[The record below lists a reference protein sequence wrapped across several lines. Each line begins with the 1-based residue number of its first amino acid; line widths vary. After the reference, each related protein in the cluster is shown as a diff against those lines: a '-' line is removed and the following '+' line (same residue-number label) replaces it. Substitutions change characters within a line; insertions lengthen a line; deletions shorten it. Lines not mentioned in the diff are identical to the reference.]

1 MTLIPHEWI
10 NRLRH
15 LGRRS
20 RFEGDLDDEIRFH
33 IETRAAEL
41 EASGV
46 SRSDAH
52 AQARRE
58 FGPVARAGEN
68 SRAAWQFHWLEDLAA
83 DIRYALRA
91 FRRSPTFTLT
101 AVLSLAL
108 GIGANSAIF
117 TALDAVLWRPLPV
130 ADPGRLVDFSITR
143 GKLPPETDLPAPFA
157 QQLRESNIFD
167 GLTIETADG
176 LSFSYDGRA
185 ERILGEIVSPN
196 FFTLFGVEPIL
207 GQCFTSEVRNGH
219 WTAEAVLSYNFWK
232 RRFGGDPT
240 VIGRTIRLNTYP
252 FTIVGVSPPSFFGFV
267 RGTDYELRI
276 PILPQGQ
283 EIAQVSQISGRPQS
297 WLTTVARLKPGTT
310 ILQAEAAAD
319 AQLQE
324 FLRTTSIKRFQN
336 IGLRHL
342 RLTPA
347 ARGNFEYVLP
357 FNAPLYILLIL
368 VAIVLL
374 IACANVAN
382 MLLARATARSREL
395 AVRASVGAGRI
406 RLIRQMLAESVLLSV
421 IGGGL
426 GLAAAY
432 WAADVLFHFIPQ
444 GHINLVLN
452 LHPDSRALLFTFAIS
467 LLTGIFF
474 GLPPALQATRGDLV
488 STLKAD
494 SAASIGE
501 ARGVGFRKILVASQV
516 AFSLVLLI
524 AAGVFVRTLSDL
536 RPTNYSAK
544 PERVLLFTMK
554 PQQELY
560 NAERRLAL
568 ATELIRRV
576 SALPGVQS
584 AALAE
589 NGPLGSRNSS
599 DPVEVPGHDPIR
611 VASDSVS
618 PGFFGTVGIARIA
631 GRDFD
636 AGDKPG
642 SPFVVIVNQALAR
655 VLFPN
660 QNALGRIVRI
670 PAGKWDGHYTIVGV
684 MADTRYYDV
693 HKPPQPFAWLSIAQ
707 MSPYM
712 PTLHV
717 RTATSDTAG
726 MIAAVRHEFD
736 VLDKGFPVFNIRTLE
751 TRIGDSLAGER
762 MVASL
767 SGAFGTLALA
777 LAAVGLYG
785 VLAYSVSR
793 RRREIG
799 IRMALGASS
808 DSVLWMIAREAFLL
822 VGAGSAVGV
831 AIAICGSRVM
841 PHYLAGVSS
850 VNPAILL
857 ACTFAMFI
865 IAALAVSIPAIRASR
880 VEPLAALRHE

>member
-1 MTLIPHEWI
+1 MMPIFHEWI

-15 LGRRS
+15 IGRRS

-41 EASGV
+41 EAAGLSG
-46 SRSDAH
+46 SDAR

-58 FGPVARAGEN
+58 FGPIARTGED
-68 SRAAWQFHWLEDLAA
+68 SRAAWQFHWLVDLAA
-83 DIRYALRA
+83 DIHYALRA

-130 ADPGRLVDFSITR
+130 VDPGRLVTFSI
-143 GKLPPETDLPAPFA
+143 LPAPFA
-157 QQLRESNIFD
+157 QQLSESNIFD

-196 FFTLFGVEPIL
+196 FFALLGVEPIL
-207 GQCFTSEVRNGH
+207 GQGFTPDVRSGH
-219 WTAEAVLSYNFWK
+219 WAPEAVLSYNFWK
-232 RRFGGDPT
+232 QRFGGDPT

-252 FTIVGVSPPSFFGFV
+252 FTIVGVSPPSFFGLV

-276 PILPQGQ
+276 PILPVGQ
-283 EIAQVSQISGRPQS
+283 ENTQLSQMSGQPQR
-297 WLTTVARLKPGTT
+297 WLTTVARLKPGVT
-310 ILQAEAAAD
+310 ILQAQAAAD
-319 AQLQE
+319 AQFQQ
-324 FLRTTSIKRFQN
+324 FLRTTPIRRFQN
-336 IGLRHL
+336 EGRRHL
-342 RLTPA
+342 RLSPA

-357 FNAPLYILLIL
+357 FNAPLYVLLIL

-395 AVRASVGAGRI
+395 AVRASVGAGRV
-406 RLIRQMLAESVLLSV
+406 RLIRQMLAESVLLAV
-421 IGGGL
+421 LGGAL
-426 GLAAAY
+426 GLAVAY
-432 WAADVLFHFIPQ
+432 WAADLLFHFIPQ

-452 LHPDSRALLFTFAIS
+452 LHPDNRALLFTFAIS
-467 LLTGIFF
+467 LLTGLFF
-474 GLPPALQATRGDLV
+474 GLPPALQATRGDLA

-501 ARGVGFRKILVASQV
+501 RRSIGFRKILVASQV

-524 AAGVFVRTLSDL
+524 VAGIFVRTLSDL
-536 RPTNYSAK
+536 RPTDYRAN
-544 PERVLLFTMK
+544 PDRVALFTMK
-554 PQQELY
+554 PQQEIY
-560 NAERRLAL
+560 NAERRLVL
-568 ATELIRRV
+568 AAELIRRV

-589 NGPLGSRNSS
+589 NGPLGSRTSS
-599 DPVEVPGHDPIR
+599 DPVDVPGHDSMN

-618 PGFFGTVGIARIA
+618 AGFFDTVGIARIA
-631 GRDFD
+631 GRDFG
-636 AGDKPG
+636 AGDKQG
-642 SPFVVIVNQALAR
+642 SPPVVIVNQTLERA
-655 VLFPN
+655 LFPN
-660 QNALGRIVRI
+660 QNALGKILRVH
-670 PAGKWDGHYTIVGV
+670 AGKADGYYTIVGV
-684 MADTRYYDV
+684 VADTRYYDV
-693 HKPPQPFAWLSIAQ
+693 HKPPQPFVWLSIQ
-707 MSPYM
+707 QITPYM

-751 TRIGDSLAGER
+751 ARIEDSLAGER

-767 SGAFGTLALA
+767 SGAFGMLALA

-793 RRREIG
+793 RKREIG

-822 VGAGSAVGV
+822 VGAGTAAGV
-831 AIAICGSRVM
+831 AIAIAGSRVM

-850 VNPAILL
+850 VNPAILV
-857 ACTFAMFI
+857 ACTLAMFI
-865 IAALAVSIPAIRASR
+865 IAALAVSIPARRACR
-880 VEPLAALRHE
+880 VEPLAALRQD

>member
-1 MTLIPHEWI
+1 MMAILREWM

-15 LGRRS
+15 LGRHS

-33 IETRAAEL
+33 IDSRQAEL
-41 EASGV
+41 EASGL
-46 SRSDAH
+46 SESDAH

-58 FGPVARAGEN
+58 FGSIARMAED
-68 SRAAWQFHWLEDLAA
+68 SRAAWQFRWLEDLAV
-83 DIRYALRA
+83 DILYALRA
-91 FRRSPTFTLT
+91 FRRNPAFTLT

-130 ADPGRLVDFSITR
+130 ADPNRLVNFSISR
-143 GKLPPETDLPAPFA
+143 DKLPVETDLPAAFA
-157 QQLRESNIFD
+157 EQLRASNIFD
-167 GLTIETADG
+167 GITIEAADG

-185 ERILGEIVSPN
+185 ERVLGEIVSPN
-196 FFTLFGVEPIL
+196 FFALLGAESIL
-207 GQCFTSEVRNGH
+207 GQGFTPDVRSGH
-219 WTAEAVLSYNFWK
+219 WAAEAVLSYNFWK
-232 RRFGGDPT
+232 QRFGGDPT

-252 FTIVGVSPPSFFGFV
+252 FTIVGVSPPSFFGLV
-267 RGTDYELRI
+267 RGTDCEIRI
-276 PILPQGQ
+276 PILPPGQ
-283 EIAQVSQISGRPQS
+283 ENAQLSQMSGQPQR
-297 WLTTVARLKPGTT
+297 WLTTVARLKPGVT
-310 ILQAEAAAD
+310 IAQAEAAAD
-319 AQLQE
+319 AQFQQ
-324 FLRTTSIKRFQN
+324 FLRTTPIRRFQN
-336 IGLRHL
+336 AGLRHL
-342 RLTPA
+342 LLSPG
-347 ARGNFEYVLP
+347 ARGIYEYVLP
-357 FNAPLYILLIL
+357 FNAPLYVLLAL

-395 AVRASVGAGRI
+395 AVRASVGAGRV
-406 RLIRQMLAESVLLSV
+406 RLIRQMLAESVLLAV
-421 IGGGL
+421 LGGGL
-426 GLAAAY
+426 GLAVAY

-452 LHPDSRALLFTFAIS
+452 LHPDNRALLFTFSIS
-467 LLTGIFF
+467 LLTGLFF
-474 GLPPALQATRGDLV
+474 GLPPALQATRGDLA

-494 SAASIGE
+494 SAASIGDS
-501 ARGVGFRKILVASQV
+501 RGVGFRKILVAAQV

-536 RPTNYSAK
+536 RPTDYRANPK
-544 PERVLLFTMK
+544 RVLLFTMK

-560 NAERRLAL
+560 NAERRLVL

-576 SALPGVQS
+576 SALPGVES

-589 NGPLGSRNSS
+589 NGPLGSRTSS
-599 DPVEVPGHDPIR
+599 DPVEVPGHDPVR

-618 PGFFGTVGIARIA
+618 PGFFDTVGIARIA
-631 GRDFD
+631 GRDFG
-636 AGDKPG
+636 AGDNPG
-642 SPFVVIVNQALAR
+642 SPLVVIVNQALAR

-660 QNALGRIVRI
+660 QNALGRILKI
-670 PAGKWDGHYTIVGV
+670 PAGKQDGYYTIVGV
-684 MADTRYYDV
+684 VADTRYYDV

-707 MSPYM
+707 ISPYM

-762 MVASL
+762 MVANL
-767 SGAFGTLALA
+767 SGAFGFLALA

-793 RRREIG
+793 RKREIG

-808 DSVLWMIAREAFLL
+808 GSVLWMIAREAFLL
-822 VGAGSAVGV
+822 VGAGCAAGL
-831 AIAICGSRVM
+831 AIAIAVSRAIPRYMV
-841 PHYLAGVSS
+841 GVSS
-850 VNPAILL
+850 VGPAILL
-857 ACTFAMFI
+857 LCTLAMFI
-865 IAALAVSIPAIRASR
+865 IAALAVSMPAMRACR
-880 VEPLAALRHE
+880 VEPLATLRHE